1 MSLPAGV
8 RWTGTRLDPIL
19 ESVAAKAARR
29 GPAAAP
35 VEGLR
40 EGDSIERFCRALGA
54 PGLSL
59 IAECKRRAPS
69 QGQLSEELDLA
80 KRAESYARG
89 GAAAL
94 SILTEEEHFQGHP
107 RDLAAVQSAGIPR
120 LRKDFL
126 ISTEMVLESPGM
138 GADGVLLICA
148 CLEDALL
155 QDLAVCAREQG
166 LFTLVEVHDEAELE
180 QAARLCCPEI
190 GVGAIGV
197 NARDLRDFSIDL
209 ATVERILPLM
219 PKGVLSVAESGLQG
233 TEDLRR
239 VRAAGADAALVGTAL
254 MRSTDPEATLREWR
268 EVLES

>member
-8 RWTGTRLDPIL
+8 RLTGTRLDPIL
-19 ESVAAKAARR
+19 QSVAVRAGERQPVER
-29 GPAAAP
+29 IAAAGSL
-35 VEGLR
+35 ELFR
-40 EGDSIERFCRALGA
+40 TALGA

-69 QGQLSEELDLA
+69 VGQLSKEVDLA
-80 KRAESYARG
+80 WRAQAYARG

-94 SILTEEEHFQGHP
+94 SILTEEEHFGGHP
-107 RDLAAVQSAGIPR
+107 RDLAAVQSAGLPL

-126 ISTEMVLESPGM
+126 ISTQMVLESVPM

-155 QDLAVCAREQG
+155 EELAVCAREQG
-166 LFTLVEVHDEAELE
+166 LFTLVEIHDERELE
-180 QAARLCCPEI
+180 RAARLDCASI

-209 ATVERILPLM
+209 ATVERILPLI
-219 PKGVLSVAESGLQG
+219 PEGVMSVAESGLYG
-233 TEDLRR
+233 PEDLLR

-254 MRSTDPEATLREWR
+254 MRSEDPEATLRNWR
-268 EVLES
+268 EVLEV